1 MGRGRVQLKRIE
13 NKINRQVTFS
23 KRRSGLLKKA
33 HEISVLCDA
42 EVALIVFSTKGKLFE
57 YSTDSGLSQA
67 LENTQVT
74 ELPLALILL
83 SLNDCAGLTLGE
95 PLGMVTCMGECGIR
109 PQLGRQGSRAQRKL
123 LELDPNKAQGLVSAI
138 TTCSLRQI
146 FISFGFHDINSM
158 DRILERYERYS
169 YAERELVTTEID
181 QGNWSLEYS
190 KLKSKI
196 EILQKNQRHFMGEDL
211 QSMSLKELQNLEQ
224 QLDVALKQI
233 RSRKN
238 QLMYES
244 ISELQKKE
252 KALQEQNNKL
262 GKQLKEKEKE
272 VAAQQQQASQFSQ
285 GQSSPSFLLSQS
297 LPSLNIGS
305 GSYQA
310 RGGDNGNEEGN
321 RTQTTRTNTATL
333 MPPWML
339 RHVNE

>member
-57 YSTDSGLSQA
+57 YSTDSG
-67 LENTQVT
+67 
-74 ELPLALILL
+74 
-83 SLNDCAGLTLGE
+83 
-95 PLGMVTCMGECGIR
+95 
-109 PQLGRQGSRAQRKL
+109 
-123 LELDPNKAQGLVSAI
+123 
-138 TTCSLRQI
+138 
-146 FISFGFHDINSM
+146 M

-305 GSYQA
+305 ESYQA
-310 RGGDNGNEEGN
+310 RGGNEEGN